1 MAAKTRRRR
10 NACAFRLLHKRDTQ
24 SSLYRAR
31 RTWDCLT
38 RLTGRR
44 PGGNRKRN
52 IVMITRK
59 RALALV
65 LAFACIGSPALAKP
79 KIVEFDVPGA
89 GVGANQGTMP
99 GGIDAKGDI
108 VGSYIDSA
116 GQYHGFVRKPDG
128 SFTFYDASTSGAS
141 GINARRQTTGYAVV
155 SGVQHGFVAASDGT
169 IALFDVADSTSGG
182 GVDINIKKDVAGLYQ
197 DANFAVHGF
206 LRNKRGKIA
215 KFDAPGAGV
224 TAGRGTY
231 VSHISRDDLISGYFT
246 TDSNVRHGFVRDAGG
261 TITTVDP
268 AGSIRTSLYSVN
280 DDDTVVGNYRD
291 ASSVLHGIIRTV
303 DGAIVTVDAPG
314 AGTGSLQGTSLL
326 GINDRNFTA
335 GVIIDSSNVEHPFL
349 RTPAGKVTVFDPP
362 DAALTS
368 GLGSLV
374 LGINKKNEITG
385 YYYDANGAYH
395 GYVRTP

>member
-1 MAAKTRRRR
+1 
-10 NACAFRLLHKRDTQ
+10 
-24 SSLYRAR
+24 
-31 RTWDCLT
+31 
-38 RLTGRR
+38 
-44 PGGNRKRN
+44 
-52 IVMITRK
+52 MITRN

-65 LAFACIGSPALAKP
+65 LASACLGSPALAKP

-89 GVGANQGTMP
+89 GTGANQGTMP
-99 GGIDAKGDI
+99 AGIDAKGDV

-116 GQYHGFVRKPDG
+116 GQFHGFVRKPDG
-128 SFTFYDASTSGAS
+128 SFIFYDASASGAL

-155 SGVQHGFVAASDGT
+155 SGVRHGFVAAPDGT
-169 IALFDVADSTSGG
+169 MTLFDIPDSPSGGG
-182 GVDINIKKDVAGLYQ
+182 GVDINIKKDVTGISE
-197 DANFAVHGF
+197 DANFVIHGF
-206 LRNKRGKIA
+206 LRNKRGKIVE
-215 KFDAPGAGV
+215 FDAPGAGV
-224 TAGRGTY
+224 TANRGTF

-261 TITTVDP
+261 TVTVVDP
-268 AGSIRTSLYSVN
+268 AGSIRTSLYSVD

-291 ASSVLHGIIRTV
+291 SSSVLHGIIRTV

-314 AGTGSLQGTSLL
+314 AGTGSLQGTSLI
-326 GINDRNFTA
+326 GINDRNFIA
-335 GVIIDSSNVEHPFL
+335 GVIIDSSNIEHPFL

-368 GLGSLV
+368 GLGSFV
-374 LGINKKNEITG
+374 QGINKKNEITG